1 VASPLLV
8 DLSTID
14 LTGIAA
20 SAEEVGMVNP
30 QAGHMRQ
37 LDHVI
42 WLSPGLSAA
51 VGCKRVREDEFWV
64 AGHIPGRPLFPG
76 VLLIEA
82 AAQLSSFLFK
92 KRANEPRF
100 LGFTHCD
107 KTVFRGQVLPGSDLL
122 LISKEINFGRRR
134 FTCAGQALVD
144 GKLVMETEITG
155 MVF

>member
-1 VASPLLV
+1 MASQFLF

-14 LTGIAA
+14 L
-20 SAEEVGMVNP
+20 SAVVATPEEVGRINP

-51 VGCKRVREDEFWV
+51 VGYKRVREDEFWV

-92 KRANEPRF
+92 RRANEPRF

-107 KTVFRGQVLPGSDLL
+107 KTVFRGQVLPGTDLYL
-122 LISKEINFGRRR
+122 LAKEIDFGRRR
-134 FTCAGQALVD
+134 FTCAGQAIVD